1 MQLLEDT
8 AAGVRVTASTPLDVV
23 WTEARALGE
32 AALVVVFEAFR
43 DGRGFSLAATLR
55 ERGWSGQLIAA
66 GDVLPDQARHLKRAG
81 FDAVELAPG
90 ADPEAWRRMLG
101 AFTTVYQPATDAA
114 VPAWRRRAAPVSPAA
129 TTDLEDMA
137 RGLNQRLAGAD
148 AGTVLRTILDP
159 ALGLSVAVLSSFGSE
174 AAVLLDHV
182 AEADPATPVL
192 FLDTG
197 QHFLQTLGY
206 RRQLTE
212 HLGLFDVRIIL
223 PEARERASLDPG
235 GDLWR
240 SDPDACCDL
249 RKVRP
254 LARAATGFNA
264 LITGRK
270 RHQTEGRRALDVVE
284 VLDGSL
290 RINPLAAWDAPRIAA
305 HLAARDLPA
314 HPLVDQGFA
323 SIGCW
328 PCTRAIGAFEP
339 PRAGRWSGVDKVE
352 CGIHLGR
359 RQAAA

>member
-1 MQLLEDT
+1 MERGRGCGGYGPDRR
-8 AAGVRVTASTPLDVV
+8 VRGLP
-23 WTEARALGE
+23 R
-32 AALVVVFEAFR
+32 R
-43 DGRGFSLAATLR
+43 PGFSLASTLR
-55 ERGWSGQLIAA
+55 EQGWGGRLIAA
-66 GDVLPDQARHLKRAG
+66 GDVLPDQARHLKRSG

-90 ADPEAWRRMLG
+90 ADPDASALDAGRLHHRLSAGRRSSRARMATAGRRSSLG
-101 AFTTVYQPATDAA
+101 HT
-114 VPAWRRRAAPVSPAA
+114 RGIRRARRLGSRDRSGRLGP
-129 TTDLEDMA
+129 
-137 RGLNQRLAGAD
+137 GLNLQLAGAD
-148 AGTVLRTILDP
+148 AGTVLRAVLDP

-182 AEADPATPVL
+182 AAVDAATPVL

-197 QHFLQTLGY
+197 QHFIQTLGY
-206 RRQLTE
+206 RRQLSD
-212 HLGLFDVRIIL
+212 HLGLSDVRIVL
-223 PEARERASLDPG
+223 PEARERAAIDPA

-240 SDPDACCDL
+240 TQPDACCDL

-254 LARAATGFNA
+254 LARAAAGFNA

-290 RINPLAAWDAPRIAA
+290 RINPLVAWDSARIAA

-314 HPLVDQGFA
+314 HPLVDQGYA

-328 PCTRAIGAFEP
+328 PCTRAVEAFEP
-339 PRAGRWSGVDKVE
+339 QRAGRWSGVDKVE

-359 RQAAA
+359 RRAAA